1 MMKIPRWLVIP
12 ALTAMMLVPSNA
24 ALGNPQVV
32 TISPNFQPDPQVLN
46 SNTSVGS
53 TSISCSNLTSEPS
66 VVLDLTQDMSSLNFI
81 VQSSGQPVL
90 KIEGPN
96 GSACV
101 AADGFSDGKVKIPGY
116 WQQGSYSIYIGD
128 RADGNQNYTLSI
140 SSQ

>member
-1 MMKIPRWLVIP
+1 MKILYWLVIP
-12 ALTAMMLVPSNA
+12 ALTAVLSVSSSA
-24 ALGNPQVV
+24 ALGNPKVV
-32 TISPNFQPDPQVLN
+32 TISPDFQPDPQVLN
-46 SNTSVGS
+46 SGTSVGS
-53 TSISCSNLTSEPS
+53 TSISCGNLTSEAN
-66 VVLDLTQDMSSLNFI
+66 VVLELTQDMSSLNFI

-101 AADGFSDGKVKIPGY
+101 AADGFSGGQVKVPGY

-128 RADGNQNYTLSI
+128 RVDGNQNYTLSI

>member
-12 ALTAMMLVPSNA
+12 ALAAVMSVTGNA

-32 TISPNFQPDPQVLN
+32 TVSPNFQPDPQVLN
-46 SNTSVGS
+46 SGTSVGS
-53 TSISCSNLTSEPS
+53 TSISCGNLTSNTS
-66 VVLDLTQDMSSLNFI
+66 IVVELTQDISSMHFI
-81 VQSSGQPVL
+81 AQSSGQPVL

-101 AADGFSDGKVKIPGY
+101 TADGFSGGKVEVPGY
-116 WQQGSYSIYIGD
+116 WKQGSYSIYIGD
-128 RADGNQNYTLSI
+128 RADGNHNYTLSI